1 MVRGVDSKDLLK
13 VLSGNGIGLEHLP
26 AARHLLGCSNGVT
39 LTQPHDTR
47 RHALCTRA

>member
-13 VLSGNGIGLEHLP
+13 VLPDNGVGREHLP
-26 AARHLLGCSNGVT
+26 AARHLLGNSNGGT

-47 RHALCTRA
+47 RPALCTRA